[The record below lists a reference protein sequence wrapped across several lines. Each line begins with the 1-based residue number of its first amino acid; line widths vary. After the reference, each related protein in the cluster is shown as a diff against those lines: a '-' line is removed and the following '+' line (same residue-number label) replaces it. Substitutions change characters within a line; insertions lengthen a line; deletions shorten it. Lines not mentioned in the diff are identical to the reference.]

1 MITLSLLTFSAALL
15 LSFLAGAL
23 VNGKLILPKLHA
35 MPESKTRD
43 ALLRTMNGGPGP
55 IKRPQ

>member
-1 MITLSLLTFSAALL
+1 MLTLSLLTFAGSLVAA
-15 LSFLAGAL
+15 FIAGAL

-43 ALLRTMNGGPGP
+43 VLLRAANGGPGSLP
-55 IKRPQ
+55 R